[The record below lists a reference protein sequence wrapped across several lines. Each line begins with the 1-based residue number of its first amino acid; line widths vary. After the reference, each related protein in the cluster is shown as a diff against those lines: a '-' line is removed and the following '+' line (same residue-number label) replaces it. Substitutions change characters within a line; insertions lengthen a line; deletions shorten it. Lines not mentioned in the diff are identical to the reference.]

1 MAEYSEVKKMNKQN
15 KNKKIQKTVVEV
27 PEDLPFAPP
36 EMHYLSTRYVV
47 RIPVTDEHL
56 KDRWELRVY
65 AAKLVERKLGDEA
78 QVTAMKIRRPHLISK
93 TKAKLRNQ
101 VPQAR
106 LLLTVKF

>member
-1 MAEYSEVKKMNKQN
+1 MKKSN
-15 KNKKIQKTVVEV
+15 KNQKLDKAVEV

-36 EMHYLSTRYVV
+36 EMHYLSTRYIV

-56 KDRWELRVY
+56 KDRWDLRVY

-78 QVTAMKIRRPHLISK
+78 QVTAMKVRRPHLISK
-93 TKAKLRNQ
+93 TKARLRNE

>member
-1 MAEYSEVKKMNKQN
+1 MKSS
-15 KNKKIQKTVVEV
+15 NKKQKINKEIEV

-36 EMHYLSTRYVV
+36 EMHYLSTRYIVH
-47 RIPVTDEHL
+47 IPVTDEHL
-56 KDRWELRVY
+56 RDRWELRVY
-65 AAKLVERKLGDEA
+65 ASKLVEHKLGDEA

-93 TKAKLRNQ
+93 TKARLRNQ